1 MRRGICKMARMG
13 TVLFIAALMLTS
25 CAKKPQDISQEENE
39 DNLVYSAQYTRV
51 MDYIDSAMF
60 AFDADKDTLIINC
73 RTDED
78 YRSSRKLMSLSL
90 DDMQLQEVV
99 DGTDVEEY
107 SSFVK
112 SGDYYYAARD
122 GASGVEI
129 VKLDDNFAEV
139 DSVTTVISSTYSMP
153 WTNPLAADSEGRLYI
168 MSSSEIQVFDSEF
181 NELCSIEISGNIYGG
196 IAVCGD
202 KAYTI
207 VVDGL
212 TSILSEIDVKTQ
224 SLVRVN
230 GSLPGNYRA
239 FCGTDGKI
247 YIAGMGTIYEY
258 DIAADSLST
267 MLSLIEYGV
276 DGYSVTDMYVGEND
290 SIVLIIDESYV
301 TPGDY
306 ALGIEVLSKVPADSL
321 PPRQK
326 ITVAAY
332 ASDSY
337 YMEEYIQ
344 FIRFMRANPEYTIV
358 FENYNDDYTD
368 SISFDEFN
376 KMLISGIDADIF
388 LFSDYD
394 TDMIKNMAD
403 KGILYDLDNFISTDA
418 ELKNALIPN
427 VHEKLKY
434 NDGLYGI
441 SAYCSVSTLTGR
453 KSVVGDRAGWN
464 VQKITEMLENDEDL
478 TLFASGDAADTL
490 STLIYSGVCMDE
502 DFIRNEGF
510 DSERFIELLELCKLC
525 GIRNKNADRIV
536 VDAKAIVDGRA
547 MVVNDYNT
555 FGVVR
560 DYYALY
566 GDEEFVR
573 IGYPDE
579 AGGRSVMKWWNML
592 CISNSSENKDAAWE
606 LVRSFLSSDYYE
618 NVHNSQPNMY
628 PVVQRECEK
637 RISDELENQ
646 NTQTVTIFSVDDNL
660 NVIDER
666 YIDAPMI
673 DSEQAGII
681 MDEINTASLC
691 AYDIDRTIADI
702 IFEEAA
708 YYFEGQK
715 TAGEVGKIIQD
726 RVQLYLDE
734 KD

>member
-13 TVLFIAALMLTS
+13 TMLFIVAFMLTS
-25 CAKKPQDISQEENE
+25 CTKKPQDISQEENE

-99 DGTDVEEY
+99 DGTDAGEY

-139 DSVTTVISSTYSMP
+139 DSITTEISSTYSMP

-239 FCGTDGKI
+239 FCGTDGRI

-441 SAYCSVSTLTGR
+441 SAYCSISTLTGR
-453 KSVVGDRAGWN
+453 KNVVGDRAEWN

-510 DSERFIELLELCKLC
+510 DSERFIELLELCRLC

>member
-13 TVLFIAALMLTS
+13 TVIFIAAFMLTS
-25 CAKKPQDISQEENE
+25 CAKKQQDISQEENE

-78 YRSSRKLMSLSL
+78 YRTSRKLMSLSL

-99 DGTDVEEY
+99 DGTDAGEY

-453 KSVVGDRAGWN
+453 KNVVGDRAEWN

-510 DSERFIELLELCKLC
+510 DSERFIELLELCRLC

>member
-13 TVLFIAALMLTS
+13 TMLFIVAFMLTS
-25 CAKKPQDISQEENE
+25 CAKKQQDISQEENE

-51 MDYIDSAMF
+51 MDYIDSEMF

-78 YRSSRKLMSLSL
+78 YTSSRKLMSLTL
-90 DDMQLQEVV
+90 DDMQLHEVV
-99 DGTDVEEY
+99 DGTNAEEY

-139 DSVTTVISSTYSMP
+139 DSVTTEISSTYSMP

-168 MSSSEIQVFDSEF
+168 MSSSEVQVYDSEF

-224 SLVRVN
+224 SLVRIN

-247 YIAGMGTIYEY
+247 YIVGMGTIYEY

-276 DGYSVTDMYVGEND
+276 DGYSVTDMYVGKND

-434 NDGLYGI
+434 NGGLYGI

-453 KSVVGDRAGWN
+453 KSVVGDRAEWN

-478 TLFASGDAADTL
+478 TLFASGDAADIL
-490 STLIYSGVCMDE
+490 STLIYNGVCMDE
-502 DFIRNEGF
+502 NFIRNEGF
-510 DSERFIELLELCKLC
+510 DSERFIELLELCRLC
-525 GIRNKNADRIV
+525 GIRNKNVDRIV

-547 MVVNDYNT
+547 MVVNDHNT
-555 FGVVR
+555 FGDVR

-618 NVHNSQPNMY
+618 NVPNSQPNMY

>member
-1 MRRGICKMARMG
+1 MIKNYVVKGM
-13 TVLFIAALMLTS
+13 VLVCFALLMLTS
-25 CAKKPQDISQEENE
+25 CAKKPQDISQEEKE

-78 YRSSRKLMSLSL
+78 YRSSRKLMSLTL
-90 DDMQLQEVV
+90 DDMQLHEIV
-99 DGTDVEEY
+99 DGTDAGEY

-453 KSVVGDRAGWN
+453 KNVVGDRAEWN

-510 DSERFIELLELCKLC
+510 DSERFIELLELCRLC

>member
-13 TVLFIAALMLTS
+13 TVIFIAAFMLTS
-25 CAKKPQDISQEENE
+25 CAKKPQDISREENE

-78 YRSSRKLMSLSL
+78 YRSSRKLMSLTL
-90 DDMQLQEVV
+90 DDMQLHEIV
-99 DGTDVEEY
+99 DGTDAGEY

-358 FENYNDDYTD
+358 FENYNNDYTD

-453 KSVVGDRAGWN
+453 KNVVGDRAGWN

-510 DSERFIELLELCKLC
+510 DSERFIELLELCRLC

-566 GDEEFVR
+566 GYEEFVR

-637 RISDELENQ
+637 RISAELENQ

>member
-1 MRRGICKMARMG
+1 
-13 TVLFIAALMLTS
+13 
-25 CAKKPQDISQEENE
+25 
-39 DNLVYSAQYTRV
+39 
-51 MDYIDSAMF
+51 
-60 AFDADKDTLIINC
+60 
-73 RTDED
+73 
-78 YRSSRKLMSLSL
+78 
-90 DDMQLQEVV
+90 
-99 DGTDVEEY
+99 
-107 SSFVK
+107 
-112 SGDYYYAARD
+112 
-122 GASGVEI
+122 
-129 VKLDDNFAEV
+129 
-139 DSVTTVISSTYSMP
+139 
-153 WTNPLAADSEGRLYI
+153 
-168 MSSSEIQVFDSEF
+168 
-181 NELCSIEISGNIYGG
+181 
-196 IAVCGD
+196 
-202 KAYTI
+202 
-207 VVDGL
+207 
-212 TSILSEIDVKTQ
+212 
-224 SLVRVN
+224 
-230 GSLPGNYRA
+230 
-239 FCGTDGKI
+239 
-247 YIAGMGTIYEY
+247 
-258 DIAADSLST
+258 
-267 MLSLIEYGV
+267 
-276 DGYSVTDMYVGEND
+276 
-290 SIVLIIDESYV
+290 
-301 TPGDY
+301 
-306 ALGIEVLSKVPADSL
+306 
-321 PPRQK
+321 
-326 ITVAAY
+326 
-332 ASDSY
+332 
-337 YMEEYIQ
+337 
-344 FIRFMRANPEYTIV
+344 
-358 FENYNDDYTD
+358 
-368 SISFDEFN
+368 
-376 KMLISGIDADIF
+376 MLISGIDADIF

-453 KSVVGDRAGWN
+453 KNVVGDRAGWN

-510 DSERFIELLELCKLC
+510 DSERFIELLELCRLC